1 MHYAS
6 SWKLDVI
13 PVLLEAGASVNLLD
27 EKGLSAL
34 WYAAHDYKLT
44 KTKPT
49 KSKSAITALMAAG
62 ADPHLGRS
70 PLKDCRIEETMKA
83 YIRSLCQDCDKSDVS
98 KDECKNY
105 YIDEYDD
112 LPLSSPQP
120 EFRKV
125 DDPDVFISDPP
136 NPKYDAFNTIII
148 SNALLLHKL
157 LLTKRGEQVVQRKT
171 ELNRRLVEHTFE
183 LNYTYASENILLQ
196 IAGRNKN
203 THNASDKDPTESR
216 RDLVSKVRFRI
227 HLRFRLQMKFLD

>member
-1 MHYAS
+1 M
-6 SWKLDVI
+6 
-13 PVLLEAGASVNLLD
+13 NLLD
-27 EKGLSAL
+27 EKGLSVL

-44 KTKPT
+44 KTNST
-49 KSKSAITALMAAG
+49 KSQTAIAALMAAG

-70 PLKDCRIEETMKA
+70 PLTDCRIEKTMKV
-83 YIRSLCQDCDKSDVS
+83 YIRSLCKDCDKGDVS
-98 KDECKNY
+98 KEKCKNY

-183 LNYTYASENILLQ
+183 LNYTYSGVNILIQ
-196 IAGRNKN
+196 IAEQNNN
-203 THNASDKDPTESR
+203 TRNASDKDPTESR
-216 RDLVSKVRFRI
+216 RDFVSKVRCI
-227 HLRFRLQMKFLD
+227 VHLRCRLQMKFLD

>member
-70 PLKDCRIEETMKA
+70 PLKDCRIEKTMKA
-83 YIRSLCQDCDKSDVS
+83 SAIIFIIFYRKS
-98 KDECKNY
+98 
-105 YIDEYDD
+105 
-112 LPLSSPQP
+112 
-120 EFRKV
+120 
-125 DDPDVFISDPP
+125 IS
-136 NPKYDAFNTIII
+136 
-148 SNALLLHKL
+148 H
-157 LLTKRGEQVVQRKT
+157 EM
-171 ELNRRLVEHTFE
+171 
-183 LNYTYASENILLQ
+183 
-196 IAGRNKN
+196 
-203 THNASDKDPTESR
+203 
-216 RDLVSKVRFRI
+216 
-227 HLRFRLQMKFLD
+227 QMSMK